1 MASKRSR
8 NPRGSGEQLRDDL
21 LRVASEL
28 LEKPRVVDAPS
39 LRQIAIATGIA
50 PSAVYTRFSSGEELL
65 QAVIDS
71 QYGSLRESIRSAA
84 SSSETAIIKLQQI
97 ASRYVHWGIEHPG
110 IYQLLFESA
119 DQLPDGLVAN
129 GPGVELLAEIAPL
142 IAEHTRCSPETSRR
156 TTLRLWAAL
165 HGITSLR
172 IHKNRAPWSTSV
184 EEEAVATVSAYLN
197 SLN

>member
-1 MASKRSR
+1 MPSKRNR
-8 NPRGSGEQLRDDL
+8 NPRGSGQQLRDDL

-28 LEKPRVVDAPS
+28 LEKPRLVDAPS
-39 LRQIAIATGIA
+39 LRQIALATGIA

-65 QAVIDS
+65 QAVMDN
-71 QYGSLRESIRSAA
+71 QYGSLRESIKSAA
-84 SSSETAIIKLQQI
+84 SSSEAAIIKLQQI

-142 IAEHTRCSPETSRR
+142 IAEHTMCSAEASQRA
-156 TTLRLWAAL
+156 TLRLWAAL

-172 IHKNRAPWSTSV
+172 IHKNHAPWSTTV
-184 EEEAVATVSAYLN
+184 EEEALATVSAYLS
-197 SLN
+197 SLK